1 MNVTNFT
8 YLLKNPD
15 TITTEQTKELDS
27 IIKEHPYFQA
37 ARVLQLYGLYK
48 QNSLYYNKNLKL
60 AAAATTD
67 RQILFEFINTP
78 QFSQHSV
85 SKEITQQQSKLKE
98 ISVIADE
105 IRAQKETFT
114 NKDYEDAELILNE
127 DTFQPKEQTETAAE
141 EVYPYQEAHKPASIS
156 EMHSFAEWLR
166 LTSVKVIDRSAED
179 SVVKSIEHA
188 EEETQQLPDDKKE
201 KFDLIDKFLETS
213 PKIVPVRDPINTKNL
228 AKDATSETPQLMTET
243 LAKVYVTQ
251 KKYKKALKA
260 YEILILKYPEKS
272 SLFAHQIEEI
282 KKLKQN
288 N

>member
-127 DTFQPKEQTETAAE
+127 DTFQPKEQTETVAE
-141 EVYPYQEAHKPASIS
+141 EVYPHQEAHKPASIS

-260 YEILILKYPEKS
+260 YEILILKYPVYHGV
-272 SLFAHQIEEI
+272 SLVSVLVCLI
-282 KKLKQN
+282 N
-288 N
+288 